1 MRRKIFDVSLWV
13 NDPPENSCC
22 SHGMPCASLVLP
34 ATPYKLLDAL
44 EKIRLGPGD
53 APHWH
58 IGNY

>member
-1 MRRKIFDVSLWV
+1 
-13 NDPPENSCC
+13 
-22 SHGMPCASLVLP
+22 MPCASLVLP